1 MNWISARPIVLALLA
16 GATIQGHSLAQPALT
31 PGKAALL
38 VLPKSPAEVQ
48 QLSQVITDTDSRV
61 RAVAARV
68 AAVRD
73 RRDLAAALLE
83 ALAREQDAIT
93 AAEQARSVLLLRREA
108 ALTAASEAA
117 ARLSG
122 SVTLAVAEW
131 LARNNATQLVA
142 SFPVFAK
149 GLDESDAV
157 ALGQIASMAAQQSPA
172 TLEAVTGAVL
182 AVAGPVLWRHFLET
196 TGASALGPAQPV
208 TAGLASNEPKVREL
222 TWWFAVSQSRAI
234 EPLNAVLKIALGA
247 DSARD
252 TAWARVAR
260 ELLMRRLTKA
270 APTDQTMAFRERVT
284 EARTQSGVLARLS
297 ELTEAERSTL
307 RSLLGEAFEVADGKG
322 SGDLP
327 PQPRQVTARNFKALV
342 PGLLG
347 EVLSATGCKIP
358 NRYDVF
364 AAARMIYRMDGRP
377 LEVGVDAAR
386 VSSGCGDAVR
396 VLGNLDLAEPSEPV
410 IQGRPIWLLLP
421 MDASIVSCIDEP
433 RGALVELALR
443 HGLTPPK
450 KTRHVDPQYS
460 AAALKAGVKGVVIVE
475 GVIGPSGCMRSA
487 AVVRSVDLGLDVQAL
502 KAVSQ
507 WRFTPTL
514 LDGRPVPVI
523 MTVTVNFT
531 LQ

>member
-1 MNWISARPIVLALLA
+1 
-16 GATIQGHSLAQPALT
+16 
-31 PGKAALL
+31 
-38 VLPKSPAEVQ
+38 
-48 QLSQVITDTDSRV
+48 
-61 RAVAARV
+61 
-68 AAVRD
+68 
-73 RRDLAAALLE
+73 
-83 ALAREQDAIT
+83 
-93 AAEQARSVLLLRREA
+93 
-108 ALTAASEAA
+108 
-117 ARLSG
+117 
-122 SVTLAVAEW
+122 
-131 LARNNATQLVA
+131 
-142 SFPVFAK
+142 
-149 GLDESDAV
+149 
-157 ALGQIASMAAQQSPA
+157 
-172 TLEAVTGAVL
+172 
-182 AVAGPVLWRHFLET
+182 
-196 TGASALGPAQPV
+196 
-208 TAGLASNEPKVREL
+208 
-222 TWWFAVSQSRAI
+222 
-234 EPLNAVLKIALGA
+234 
-247 DSARD
+247 
-252 TAWARVAR
+252 
-260 ELLMRRLTKA
+260 MRRLTKA